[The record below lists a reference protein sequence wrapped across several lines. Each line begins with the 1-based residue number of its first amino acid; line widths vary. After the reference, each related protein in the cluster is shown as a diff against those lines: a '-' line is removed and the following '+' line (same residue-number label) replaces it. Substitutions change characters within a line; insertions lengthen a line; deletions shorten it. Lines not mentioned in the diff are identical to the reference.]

1 MAQATSEAAS
11 IAAQYG
17 VQIDEL
23 SALTAVAVSKTR
35 ESGSEVGNALK
46 SIFINLQDTTKQPIV
61 DVFDELDISM
71 TKFVNGAEILKT
83 PIELLKELSESFTE
97 LPEGSI
103 LRSNI
108 LNDIGSKYHANTLA
122 AILSDFDSYYNMLD
136 LYNQGSGSAMEE
148 AMKSANNL
156 SGSLNR
162 LGNTWTSIVNNVID
176 TDALISVTNG
186 FNSVLSVVE
195 TLTSALGSLGTI
207 GIGAGL
213 FTGIKNVGSPKMF
226 GLKNCLLFNNTDSM
240 LVLLDTA
247 V

>member
-103 LRSNI
+103 LRSNV

-195 TLTSALGSLGTI
+195 TLTSTLGSLGTI
-207 GIGAGL
+207 SIGASGILGANGL
-213 FTGIKNVGSPKMF
+213 GLTNNVTKFHSLQVPFYK
-226 GLKNCLLFNNTDSM
+226 
-240 LVLLDTA
+240 A
-247 V
+247 A

>member
-195 TLTSALGSLGTI
+195 TLTSTLGSLGTI
-207 GIGAGL
+207 SIGASGILGANGL
-213 FTGIKNVGSPKMF
+213 GLTNNVTKFHSLQVPFYK
-226 GLKNCLLFNNTDSM
+226 
-240 LVLLDTA
+240 A
-247 V
+247 A

>member
-1 MAQATSEAAS
+1 MKDMAQATSEAAS

-195 TLTSALGSLGTI
+195 TLTSTLGSLGTI
-207 GIGAGL
+207 SIGASGILGANGL
-213 FTGIKNVGSPKMF
+213 GLTNNVTKFHSLQVPFYK
-226 GLKNCLLFNNTDSM
+226 
-240 LVLLDTA
+240 A
-247 V
+247 A

>member
-148 AMKSANNL
+148 AMTSANNL

-195 TLTSALGSLGTI
+195 TLTSTLGSLGTI
-207 GIGAGL
+207 SIGASGILGANGL
-213 FTGIKNVGSPKMF
+213 GLTNNVTKFHSLQVPFYK
-226 GLKNCLLFNNTDSM
+226 
-240 LVLLDTA
+240 A
-247 V
+247 A

>member
-61 DVFDELDISM
+61 DVFNELDISM

-195 TLTSALGSLGTI
+195 TLTSTLGSLGTI
-207 GIGAGL
+207 SIGASGILGANGL
-213 FTGIKNVGSPKMF
+213 GLTNNVTKFHSLQVPFYK
-226 GLKNCLLFNNTDSM
+226 
-240 LVLLDTA
+240 A
-247 V
+247 A